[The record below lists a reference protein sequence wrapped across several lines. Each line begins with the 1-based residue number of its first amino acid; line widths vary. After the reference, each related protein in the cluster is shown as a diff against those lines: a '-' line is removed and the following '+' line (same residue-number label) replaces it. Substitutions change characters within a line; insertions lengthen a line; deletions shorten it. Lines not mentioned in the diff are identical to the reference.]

1 MNLNIIN
8 PETIPSKSKWLAALA
23 AYCIVVANLLWSFGS
38 ETPIFK
44 TLHWENGTDTIT
56 ASNVYRFWVVF
67 VSYVVIIHLIVNA
80 FNGHP
85 RATTFWVCLAAMTLM
100 PVMYTMFGLSVLA
113 YVLYP
118 FVKKWMSAKFVQAV
132 KSATASD
139 QGPIPPH
146 E

>member
-38 ETPIFK
+38 EAPIF
-44 TLHWENGTDTIT
+44 TNVNWENGVNTIT
-56 ASNVYRFWVVF
+56 VSNVYRFWVAF
-67 VSYVVIIHLIVNA
+67 ISYVVIIYLVVNA

-85 RATTFWVCLAAMTLM
+85 RATTFWVCLAASTFMFI
-100 PVMYTMFGLSVLA
+100 YTFFGLCVLA

-118 FVKKWMSAKFVQAV
+118 FVKKWFSAKFVQAV
-132 KSATASD
+132 KSATAPES
-139 QGPIPPH
+139 GTMPPN